1 MTDRKAL
8 SYTKVKRMD
17 SKMDFFD
24 VVYGL
29 IEFALLAEELY
40 GENAYNVTET
50 TDALCVFII
59 ETEG

>member
-1 MTDRKAL
+1 
-8 SYTKVKRMD
+8 VD

-59 ETEG
+59 EMEG